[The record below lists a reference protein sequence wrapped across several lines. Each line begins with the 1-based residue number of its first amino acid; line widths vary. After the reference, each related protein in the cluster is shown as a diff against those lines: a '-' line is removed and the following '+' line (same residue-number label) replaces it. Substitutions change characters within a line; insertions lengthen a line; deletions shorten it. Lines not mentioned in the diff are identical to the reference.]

1 MINEI
6 APSKYDNSFK
16 NIPPRIGDVILCY
29 KNNTIL
35 VRRTYS
41 FLELPKFNK
50 PIKARHLFDIDSVR
64 YFYVE
69 FEDLYTLDES
79 YEFIDMKTIRSD
91 TLGLNDKN
99 ETYAAVCGK
108 HYSYFI
114 THAKYCGVCGE
125 RMVPSKIEMAN
136 ICPACSNTKY
146 PDIMP
151 AIAVAI
157 INKDRILLTRY
168 KGRTGGPHALVAGY
182 TEVGESLEE
191 CVIREAFEETG
202 LNLYDVKY
210 YMSQPWGF
218 SNTIMVG
225 FIAKSYDDSI
235 IMQEDELS
243 EAKFYYRD
251 EIEDI
256 LNPSSMSHKIIQDFK
271 NNKF

>member
-1 MINEI
+1 
-6 APSKYDNSFK
+6 
-16 NIPPRIGDVILCY
+16 
-29 KNNTIL
+29 
-35 VRRTYS
+35 
-41 FLELPKFNK
+41 
-50 PIKARHLFDIDSVR
+50 
-64 YFYVE
+64 
-69 FEDLYTLDES
+69 
-79 YEFIDMKTIRSD
+79 
-91 TLGLNDKN
+91 
-99 ETYAAVCGK
+99 
-108 HYSYFI
+108 
-114 THAKYCGVCGE
+114 
-125 RMVPSKIEMAN
+125 MAN

-191 CVIREAFEETG
+191 CAIREVLEETG
-202 LNLYDVKY
+202 LNLYDIKY

-225 FIAKSYDDSI
+225 FIAKSYDDNI